1 MGRLNDYPKGMCDDG
16 RNGFFVTLLDGRR
29 KRNRDE
35 ALAREEQNETNR
47 QIEMQRQR
55 DASEGLRATFGPV
68 VDLWIKEELPD
79 KPWSPGYKVNQL
91 TKMRR
96 IQREMGDLPI
106 CEADSLLIKT
116 YLLSFC
122 KKGELFNKWLRV
134 FGILCA
140 FALETKQAQVSV
152 NEAANVVPRSE
163 SKKIEINRKSRTALD
178 IDGFNAIHTV
188 APLWLRLAMEISL
201 LTLMARSEVLAL
213 RHDHFR
219 NGRVYVIRKKVAA
232 DSDMGFIS
240 IGLTP
245 EFESLRSR
253 ALRLDNV
260 FSPYLIHRQPTGR
273 KRLQESQNTEEWA
286 RISGDYLTKAFQDAR
301 DATGLYETLKAEQ
314 RPSFHEIRGLGSRI
328 AKALGAPQ
336 ADITGLMQHSNPRT
350 TQIYLQ
356 GGEKQLTDAD
366 YCPVSTL
373 FSLESILK

>member
-1 MGRLNDYPKGMCDDG
+1 L
-16 RNGFFVTLLDGRR
+16 
-29 KRNRDE
+29 
-35 ALAREEQNETNR
+35 
-47 QIEMQRQR
+47 QRQR
-55 DASEGLRATFGPV
+55 DASEGRLATFRPV
-68 VDLWIKEELPD
+68 IDLWIKEELPN

-96 IQREMGDLPI
+96 IQRELGDMPI
-106 CEADSLLIKT
+106 RDADSRLIKT

-122 KKGELFNKWLRV
+122 AKGELFNKWLRV

-140 FALETKQAQVSV
+140 FALETKQAQVTL

-163 SKKIEINRKSRTALD
+163 SKKIEVNRKTRTALD
-178 IDGFNAIHTV
+178 VDGFNAIHAL
-188 APLWLRLAMEISL
+188 APPWLQLAMEISL

-219 NGRVYVIRKKVAA
+219 NARVYVIRKKVAA

-240 IGLTP
+240 ISLTP

-253 ALRLDNV
+253 ALRLDSV
-260 FSPYLIHRQPTGR
+260 FSPYLIHRQPTSR
-273 KRLQESQNTEEWA
+273 KRLRESQNTEEWA
-286 RISGDYLTKAFQDAR
+286 RISGDYLTKAFQEAR

-314 RPSFHEIRGLGSRI
+314 RPTFHEIRGMGSRI

-350 TQIYLQ
+350 TQIFLQ
-356 GGEKQLTDAD
+356 GGEKLLTDAD
-366 YCPVSTL
+366 YHPVSTL
-373 FSLESILK
+373 FSVASILKKGGV